1 VNALARGV
9 LSVVLAL
16 GGAALVVTAMPVFT
30 GRPVGDG
37 AGPVVVG
44 VALITGAVLLSMGSL
59 REIHA
64 VRRDVKRGL
73 GQIDMVLRLEA
84 ALAARRVTVAGP
96 NVGCPNCG
104 APAGPHC
111 VCRKR

>member
-1 VNALARGV
+1 V
-9 LSVVLAL
+9 LLAL

-30 GRPVGDG
+30 GQPVGNT
-37 AGPVVVG
+37 AGPIVVG
-44 VALITGAVLLSMGSL
+44 IALLASAVMLSL
-59 REIHA
+59 RSLRHLYA
-64 VRRDVKRGL
+64 VRRDIKRGL
-73 GQIDMVLRLEA
+73 RQIDMVLRLEA